1 MSTTSTTISSSRQL
15 LQQVSSRNLNR
26 GGRGGRAQGNKGRG
40 RGGRSGRTTDAG
52 EKKDSRHDH
61 EPQEGKS
68 KTDTSIEAPSSV
80 IAADDAEIEGDV
92 CWICAEPVKYYSL
105 SACNHRTCHVCA
117 LRLRALYKKD
127 VCTFC
132 KEPQPE
138 VIFTTS
144 ADKPFSEYA
153 NDLSSSTEGSN
164 PKLYDPK
171 LRVTF
176 ETQEMMTESLILLRF
191 NCPDSECDYIAKGWG
206 DLKMHV
212 RASHGRLMCDLCI
225 RSKKVFA
232 HEHVLYTYQQLRVH
246 LPSMDYGGKQ
256 RSGKRSINNTT
267 NQPEG
272 GIHPLCEFCR
282 ECFAGDDDLYS
293 HMRERH
299 EECFICKRDGVR
311 DQYFAS
317 YPDLEYH
324 FSSAHFACSHSV
336 CMQRKF
342 VVFGSALDLQAHM
355 VEEHGASRKVVGI
368 EFAGVRDITSN
379 TNSGRSNREPL
390 SREQPP
396 LLPPPAPPQNQTRR
410 RQAFGGALTNGDTE
424 GAATTASRPVTGNA
438 NAQSGSS
445 RRVSPA
451 PGDASVDPAV
461 ADRHTAFLT
470 LLSNLAPNP
479 SSAMA
484 AVKAAARGYRAGE
497 STARD
502 LIGIV
507 WNVLDVSKDKGSGRS
522 STEGLEPT
530 ARVINSFVD
539 LLEED
544 EEKEGVAEKDK
555 KSLEL
560 LREWKGF
567 EIEQRRQFPDLVTS
581 AASSSSGAYAAITSG
596 RVLNAKQSTHTSSNA
611 SRSSTTRV
619 WDRVAQAANSGS
631 GGNAAGPSG
640 RAVPG
645 SLAAVNAQAAAQ
657 RDKFPPL
664 GGGGSSTGLS
674 KAPPGSRKTPW
685 AGSGT
690 TNTSST
696 AFPGLPSSSA
706 SSSSSSHTP
715 LRPFSVPASSISS
728 SSNTPAPKLNTAAFP
743 VLPTSAN
750 KREKVQVKGNVSLRN
765 ILGSTKEAPASKW
778 GANGASGSSVGPVSS
793 APGSGTATPVVTPGL
808 DEGAGSSDPVEGEAG
823 EGLGVA
829 AKKGQGQGKG
839 RGKGKQKQMLFTL
852 GTFPT

>member
-1 MSTTSTTISSSRQL
+1 MSTASTTISSSRQL
-15 LQQVSSRNLNR
+15 PQQVSSRNLNR

-61 EPQEGKS
+61 EPQEEKL

-144 ADKPFSEYA
+144 SDKPFSEYA

-246 LPSMDYGGKQ
+246 LP
-256 RSGKRSINNTT
+256 SINNTT

-410 RQAFGGALTNGDTE
+410 RQAFGGALTNG
-424 GAATTASRPVTGNA
+424 GAATTGGPVAANA

-507 WNVLDVSKDKGSGRS
+507 WNVLDVSKDKGLGRS

-581 AASSSSGAYAAITSG
+581 AASSSSTGAYAAITSG

-631 GGNAAGPSG
+631 GGHVAGPSG
-640 RAVPG
+640 RA
-645 SLAAVNAQAAAQ
+645 AAAQ

-664 GGGGSSTGLS
+664 GGVGSSTGLS

-685 AGSGT
+685 AGSGST
-690 TNTSST
+690 STSST
-696 AFPGLPSSSA
+696 PAFPGLPSSSA
-706 SSSSSSHTP
+706 SSSSSSLAP

-728 SSNTPAPKLNTAAFP
+728 STNTPAPKLNTAAFP

-778 GANGASGSSVGPVSS
+778 GANGANGSSVGPASS
-793 APGSGTATPVVTPGL
+793 APGIGTATPVVTPGL
-808 DEGAGSSDPVEGEAG
+808 DEGAGSS
-823 EGLGVA
+823 
-829 AKKGQGQGKG
+829 KG